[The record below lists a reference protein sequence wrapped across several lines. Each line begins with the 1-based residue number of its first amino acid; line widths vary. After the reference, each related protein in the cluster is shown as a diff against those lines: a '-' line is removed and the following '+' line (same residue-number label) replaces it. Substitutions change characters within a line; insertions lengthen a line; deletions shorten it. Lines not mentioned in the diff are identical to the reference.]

1 MVKTYKK
8 NIRKNTNKNIRKNT
22 NKNIRKNTNKNK
34 RKKTRKNKRKTKN
47 IRKTNKKTKKI
58 NGGKGCKNSIGF
70 TQHTGECWN
79 DTLMTVLC
87 FDDDI
92 GANIQ
97 PFFTK
102 VTEIRERNKKSAQE
116 VIRELIEKYDTPAHH
131 EKFKYVLPLNIS
143 HADYPYFKQQSINY
157 IVNMYDRFQNLDLDT
172 VRTPEDYKTVAP
184 AIFSRQYSYDTSIA
198 CVNSIRNI
206 ANINAKVE
214 KKEGSGGGDL
224 SSDTTVLSIMNYF
237 LMNMVISADGV
248 TTAEADPP
256 TFLDLND
263 VFIRNKSIHYK
274 INPMNNDKYEMANYD
289 AAKAFA
295 EINHLFEKYNNVMLG
310 YAPGILITPEIRK
323 SFNDFFDKGKQLEKE
338 IQKDKL
344 NKLENLDYDENDEK
358 NNEQERQSKLLEI
371 KKEKIDMF
379 LKIKKDDFIVTAH
392 AIAFLKCDDKEY
404 YYNDNNAPPLTSYNW
419 KQLLKET
426 IATIIHKEEG
436 DDINLPKIQK
446 EDVINE
452 LNNTLLNAT
461 YMNCTAIGIENYD
474 TFFPSNFDNVIH
486 FYLQAFNNAVIAEN
500 LTKRLQYLNTKMP
513 ALDSASPYIDN
524 WAKIVRLIFFL
535 SSKDAI
541 TDEIR
546 DKLVEDNATIF
557 DESTPLA
564 IYYEKN
570 YTNPE

>member
-1 MVKTYKK
+1 MGKTYKK
-8 NIRKNTNKNIRKNT
+8 YI
-22 NKNIRKNTNKNK
+22 
-34 RKKTRKNKRKTKN
+34 RKKTKKIKRINRKKTIKNTIKKTIKKTIKNSRKTKN
-47 IRKTNKKTKKI
+47 IQKITKKTKKI

-102 VTEIRERNKKSAQE
+102 VTEIREKNKKTSQE
-116 VIRELIEKYDTPAHH
+116 VITELIEKYDTPAHH

-172 VRTPEDYKTVAP
+172 VRTLPES

-206 ANINAKVE
+206 ANINAKVQ
-214 KKEGSGGGDL
+214 KKESSGGGDL

-237 LMNMVISADGV
+237 LMNMVISADGAA

-274 INPMNNDKYEMANYD
+274 MNPINNDKYEMANYD

-295 EINHLFEKYNNVMLG
+295 EINNLFEKYNNVMLG

-344 NKLENLDYDENDEK
+344 NKLANLDYDEYDEK
-358 NNEQERQSKLLEI
+358 NNEQESQSKLLEI
-371 KKEKIDMF
+371 RKEKIDMF
-379 LKIKKDDFIVTAH
+379 LKIKKNDFIVTAH

-419 KQLLKET
+419 KQFLKET

-436 DDINLPKIQK
+436 NDDVNPPKIQK

-452 LNNTLLNAT
+452 LTNTLLNAT

-474 TFFPSNFDNVIH
+474 TFFPSNFDNIIY
-486 FYLQAFNNAVIAEN
+486 FYLQEFNNAVIVEN
-500 LTKRLQYLNTKMP
+500 LTNRLQYLNRKMP
-513 ALDSASPYIDN
+513 AVDSASPYIDH

-557 DESTPLA
+557 DEGTPLA